1 MAAQHQA
8 AQKAAILPAVLILSS
23 AERLGVPF
31 FLLVLLVQITSN
43 RVQIKA
49 SRSNC
54 LVELPYGIYVIYRV
68 YVI

>member
-31 FLLVLLVQITSN
+31 FLSVLLVQIKSN
-43 RVQIKA
+43 LVQIKA
-49 SRSNC
+49 NR
-54 LVELPYGIYVIYRV
+54 VELPYRAYMI
-68 YVI
+68 